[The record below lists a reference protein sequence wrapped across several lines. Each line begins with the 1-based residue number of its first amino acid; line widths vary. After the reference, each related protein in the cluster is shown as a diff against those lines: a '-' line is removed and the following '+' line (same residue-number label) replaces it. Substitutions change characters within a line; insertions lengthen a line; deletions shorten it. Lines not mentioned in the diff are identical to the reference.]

1 MATHLLG
8 CLADWL
14 LLSLIAQLLGCLVG
28 QWVVFIGGLIDGLTG
43 CSAITSLI
51 AWLLDWLKLIVC
63 FSAQGTDRSVD
74 LVDWWDA

>member
-1 MATHLLG
+1 
-8 CLADWL
+8 
-14 LLSLIAQLLGCLVG
+14 LVG

-63 FSAQGTDRSVD
+63 FSAQLTDRSVD